1 MSILK
6 ETTIARRDRKLCPT
20 INTGKGLTEQSH
32 LEQCDINIIL
42 ADYSRTGFMRH
53 AKENQGRY
61 DDVTSY
67 DFQKSMETVANVKSM
82 FEGLPSAIRNEF
94 GHDPNNFLNYVQNP
108 QNVNELAKRGILK
121 GNDGID
127 ITGAYNKAPT
137 KADLSASEPSASESV
152 ADKPQTSESA
162 SE

>member
-82 FEGLPSAIRNEF
+82 
-94 GHDPNNFLNYVQNP
+94 
-108 QNVNELAKRGILK
+108 
-121 GNDGID
+121 
-127 ITGAYNKAPT
+127 
-137 KADLSASEPSASESV
+137 
-152 ADKPQTSESA
+152 
-162 SE
+162 